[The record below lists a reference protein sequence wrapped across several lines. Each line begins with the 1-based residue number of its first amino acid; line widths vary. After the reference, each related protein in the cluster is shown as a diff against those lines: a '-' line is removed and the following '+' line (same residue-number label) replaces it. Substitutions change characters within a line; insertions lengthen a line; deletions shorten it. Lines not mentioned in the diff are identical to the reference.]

1 MKRCCKRIDIT
12 NRILIERAVRDC
24 ISGKMN
30 RGDTIRMFSEY
41 SKLPCEIIKKI
52 CKEHFMMEGLI
63 NTVIDGIQQEI
74 IEKKYIVKPIRYRYQ
89 VDKCNGKV
97 RKIGIQDVK
106 QQIYD
111 YIAVYAMEE
120 LFRKKIGFYQCGAL
134 KNKGCEFG
142 AKAIKKWVD
151 NHDIRWGWQADIRH
165 YYETIPKGKL
175 KELLRRDVDNDDVIH
190 LVFFLIDSFEG
201 GLSIGSYLSQ
211 YLANY
216 YMSYACHYVNEQVY
230 KLRKHRNGA
239 TNRVNLVSHALFQM
253 DDILIVSKSLKDLK
267 MAVKRFSSYV
277 SDFLGLEIK
286 ETSKL
291 IDLSVTYIDILGRKI
306 SRRSLTVR
314 SSNFLRFRRTAKKVR
329 KRVHQKKE
337 VPLSLA
343 KSYIGRY
350 GAIKHSNTQRF
361 QQKYH
366 VSEDIK
372 RCKEIVSTHERRL
385 NNYGKDEIYA
395 AAVKCSILSA

>member
-12 NRILIERAVRDC
+12 NRILVERAVRDC

-216 YMSYACHYVNEQVY
+216 YMSYACHYVNEQVC

-239 TNRVNLVSHALFQM
+239 ANRVNLVSHALFQM

-286 ETSKL
+286 ETS
-291 IDLSVTYIDILGRKI
+291 
-306 SRRSLTVR
+306 
-314 SSNFLRFRRTAKKVR
+314 NFLRFRRTAKKVR

-337 VPLSLA
+337 VPLPLA